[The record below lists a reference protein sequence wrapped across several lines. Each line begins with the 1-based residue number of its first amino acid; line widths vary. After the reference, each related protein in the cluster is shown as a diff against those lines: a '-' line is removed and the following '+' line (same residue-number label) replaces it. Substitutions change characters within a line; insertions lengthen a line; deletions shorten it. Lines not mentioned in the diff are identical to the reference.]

1 MAAIILQLPW
11 DTMPRQ
17 RRRATPRKQAPLG
30 PYDLSTR
37 LLPGGTEIQALA
49 AGYAA
54 LALSDSQ
61 EAAYPARER
70 AREQKVG
77 YNLGYVEAASFAN
90 GRLIRDTASSYLV
103 SDITK
108 PHGGI
113 LRGVGLGDVLKEYGA
128 DISFALKKSLPKT
141 DSTQRKM
148 LESAMGLQRGQS
160 VADGLPAQFKFV
172 VKDGLIITHTGPAKV
187 FLRKQDRMGIT
198 TRIAGLLA
206 P

>member
-1 MAAIILQLPW
+1 
-11 DTMPRQ
+11 MPGQ
-17 RRRATPRKQAPLG
+17 RRRAPPRKQAPLG
-30 PYDLSTR
+30 LYDLSTR
-37 LLPGGTEIQALA
+37 LLPGGMEIQALA

-90 GRLIRDTASSYLV
+90 GRMIRDTAASYIVL
-103 SDITK
+103 DITK

-113 LRGVGLGDVLKEYGA
+113 MRGVGLGDVLKEYGA
-128 DISFALKKSLPKT
+128 DISFSLKKALPKT
-141 DSTQRKM
+141 ESTQRKM
-148 LESAMGLQRGQS
+148 LDSAMGLSRGHS
-160 VADGLPAQFKFV
+160 VADGLPAQYKFV
-172 VKDGLIITHTGPAKV
+172 VKDGLIITHAAPAKA
-187 FLRKQDRMGIT
+187 FLRAQDRMGIS